1 MAERRIEYSSLAVRS
16 CPGKRPTIESL
27 MHIGL
32 TNVHRAWVEAQ
43 EHVRS
48 TIVEVADLVDFVLDL
63 QRIPEKRHQW
73 IDRIND
79 LDGHGL
85 MPRMTIKVAPDQIKI
100 VRPSVECVRGRMN
113 TEEPTAG
120 AHKVEKSCL
129 LSAAHRKF
137 SGCVEHHRGVALEV
151 FGRKFRRVLRCSDL
165 KDTGIASKLCQDC
178 LGKRYDVMSV
188 AGRVCEIEDALQRAL
203 CTRAERSDGRRA
215 AEERDELASPHNP
228 LPEA

>member
-1 MAERRIEYSSLAVRS
+1 M
-16 CPGKRPTIESL
+16 
-27 MHIGL
+27 
-32 TNVHRAWVEAQ
+32 VE
-43 EHVRS
+43 
-48 TIVEVADLVDFVLDL
+48 IADLVDFVLDL

-129 LSAAHRKF
+129 LSATHRKF
-137 SGCVEHHRGVALEV
+137 AGGVEHHGGVALEV
-151 FGRKFRRVLRCSDL
+151 LGQKFRRVFRCRDF
-165 KDTGIASKLCQDC
+165 KCTGIPSKLRQDC
-178 LGKRYDVMSV
+178 FRKRYDVMLV
-188 AGRVCEIEDALQRAL
+188 AGRVRE
-203 CTRAERSDGRRA
+203 
-215 AEERDELASPHNP
+215 
-228 LPEA
+228 